1 MLNVLN
7 ISYYRQSSVPRASAA
22 MQSTNLRSELSEKLL
37 FSSFFFKGIC
47 SDMCRLL
54 LLSLFPGQYSITII
68 CIAFAL
74 HCLPK

>member
-1 MLNVLN
+1 MLNVLH
-7 ISYYRQSSVPRASAA
+7 IFYYRQSSELRASAA
-22 MQSTNLRSELSEKLL
+22 MQSTNLRSELSEK
-37 FSSFFFKGIC
+37 FGVFFFKGIC
-47 SDMCRLL
+47 SDMYRLL